1 MLVVYLLHFR
11 LELGSMDGKPPDV
24 YGHLTGRKRLAIII
38 LGAISGI
45 FVAVMFAFF
54 AGRSVS
60 PIELVVGAVLGGL
73 LGLSASLG
81 EVRRKRNS

>member
-1 MLVVYLLHFR
+1 
-11 LELGSMDGKPPDV
+11 MDGKPPDV
-24 YGHLTGRKRLAIII
+24 YGHLTGRKRLAIVI
-38 LGAISGI
+38 LGAISGAI
-45 FVAVMFAFF
+45 VAVMFAFF
-54 AGRSVS
+54 AGRSVN